1 MGAMVSSEVEVGG
14 MTDRKNVVAVGVD
27 GSDSA
32 ATAALWGAAWAHRH
46 GASLRLVHAF
56 LIHADNALGGVHA
69 GAVLFDSARAAGEK
83 LLTELQAEIRQRFP
97 QLAVEVSLRSAP
109 PGQVLTDVTAE
120 AALTVLGAGHR
131 GRVGELL
138 LGSVATHAAE
148 HGHGP
153 VVVLRENAAATP
165 VGGPVVVGVD
175 AARPSAP
182 ALDFAFE
189 TAAQQGVPVV
199 AVSVWDDARLRGF
212 LHAVPL
218 VPDEHAVADQ
228 QRQDL
233 VQALEPWTT
242 AHPDVVVR
250 PLAVTGHPD
259 SALVA
264 VAEKA
269 DASMLVVGSRGLGG
283 LSGLLLDS
291 VSRSVLHQA
300 ERPVAVV
307 QNKG

>member
-1 MGAMVSSEVEVGG
+1 MS
-14 MTDRKNVVAVGVD
+14 DRKNVVVVGVD

-32 ATAALWGAAWAHRH
+32 ATAALWGAAWAHRK
-46 GASLRLVHAF
+46 GASLMLVHAF
-56 LIHADNALGGVHA
+56 LVRADTAYSGVGV

-83 LLTELQAEIRQRFP
+83 LLLDLQTEIRHRFP
-97 QLAVEVSLRSAP
+97 DLPVEVSLRSAP

-120 AALTVLGAGHR
+120 AALTVLGCSDR

-153 VVVLRENAAATP
+153 VVVLRGNAAATP

-175 AARPSAP
+175 SARPSVP
-182 ALDFAFE
+182 ALGFAFE
-189 TAAQQGVPVV
+189 TAARQQVGIV

-218 VPDEHAVADQ
+218 EPDEKAVTEH

-233 VQALEPWTT
+233 VTALEPWTT
-242 AHPDVVVR
+242 AHPEVAVR

-259 SALVA
+259 SALLA

-269 DASMLVVGSRGLGG
+269 KASLIVVGSRGLGG
-283 LSGLLLDS
+283 LSALVLDS